1 MPEALFPARVL
12 RRFVDM
18 LSADL
23 GHETLSTVLE
33 KAGLPAEWAHSQ
45 HLGPLDDARAAD
57 AYARL
62 QAALRTY
69 YGRGARGIL
78 LRIGTNMWA
87 HLLNDA
93 PFALKT
99 QATLMRGFPVGLR
112 RKSALE
118 LLARL
123 LSTKNGD
130 ITVHTLD
137 LDLLLVDHASSAAQS
152 QPEAAPICFV
162 TQGLVREA
170 LYWALGVEH
179 DIEESSCCAMGAA
192 DCKFKITIGG

>member
-1 MPEALFPARVL
+1 MPEALFPARIL
-12 RRFVDM
+12 RRFVDT

-23 GHETLSTVLE
+23 GLETLEAVLA
-33 KAGLPAEWAHSQ
+33 KAGLPVEWAHSQ

-69 YGRGARGIL
+69 YGRGARSIL
-78 LRIGTNMWA
+78 RRIGAKLWT

-93 PFALKT
+93 SFALKT
-99 QATLMRGFPVGLR
+99 QSTLVRGFPVSLR
-112 RKSALE
+112 RKPTLE
-118 LLARL
+118 LLAHL

-130 ITVHTLD
+130 ITVHSLD
-137 LDLLLVDHASSAAQS
+137 LDLLFVDHASSAARGPS
-152 QPEAAPICFV
+152 ESAPICFV

-170 LYWALGVEH
+170 LYWALGTEH
-179 DIEESSCCAMGAA
+179 DIEETSCRAMGAA